1 MDQKMK
7 LGNIDEF
14 GNYLI
19 PRRWANETNG
29 CSPQK
34 NFFSFLNKELFV
46 VQKTCY
52 QFRSNKNY

>member
-34 NFFSFLNKELFV
+34 NFL
-46 VQKTCY
+46 
-52 QFRSNKNY
+52 